1 MYKTAT
7 VWIES
12 KGKKLEFQ
20 TDQGG
25 AYHWIRV
32 DNEEGGG
39 NISFHFGADGL
50 RQFIEALEG
59 LEKGIIQQAKKKG
72 VKSKDG

>member
-1 MYKTAT
+1 MYKTVT

-12 KGKKLEFQ
+12 NEKKLEFQ

-39 NISFHFGADGL
+39 NVSFHFNADGL

-59 LEKGIIQQAKKKG
+59 LESSMEARKKEE
-72 VKSKDG
+72 VKVKDG